1 MEGAN
6 DDQGFETSSFEKMT
20 IKGGICYSY
29 RKLYRGVLE
38 QIISLQC
45 TGTCF
50 IYLNLL
56 ITVNFSFCNV

>member
-29 RKLYRGVLE
+29 RKLYR
-38 QIISLQC
+38 SD
-45 TGTCF
+45 GTNYF
-50 IYLNLL
+50 IAMYWNLL
-56 ITVNFSFCNV
+56 YLSKFTNNR